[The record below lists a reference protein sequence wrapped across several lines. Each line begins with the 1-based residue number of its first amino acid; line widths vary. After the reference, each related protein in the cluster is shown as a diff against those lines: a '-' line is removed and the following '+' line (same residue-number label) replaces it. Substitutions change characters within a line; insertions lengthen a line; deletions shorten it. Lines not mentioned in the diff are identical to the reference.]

1 MASFSPVFTIEEDDT
16 HDTVKQEDE
25 PANGNN
31 SQEQDKLIKE
41 EDKPINEEDS
51 HSSCCTTV
59 AEKTVGTVAFC
70 LAVCM
75 CFGCCSLK
83 EMRESFN
90 EHTCCGQ
97 CCPM

>member
-1 MASFSPVFTIEEDDT
+1 MASFSPVFTIEEDDIVPQELT
-16 HDTVKQEDE
+16 NNKDDEKPGQEEDE
-25 PANGNN
+25 
-31 SQEQDKLIKE
+31 KLITKE
-41 EDKPINEEDS
+41 SLTKDR
-51 HSSCCTTV
+51 CTTV

-70 LAVCM
+70 MAMCL

-83 EMRESFN
+83 EMRDSYN